1 MTDGSFPT
9 LTSTQVLLVP
19 REVRLRL
26 AQLRT
31 GVDPQLLGEDGPDR
45 VEEPGRV
52 PAAPDV
58 DQRPDQP
65 RLQGLLERDSGG
77 DLLDQ
82 DDDVAEPGAVVGVL
96 ESLEGHRDPGA
107 RDCGEPGVAGA
118 LPGDVAQQRM
128 PQDLEGHEVLLDGGL
143 PVTRCEPPS
152 PFEGGLAVVQVAADA
167 RRIEPVAGARPGDEL
182 PDAPGS
188 QVGLEEAPHL
198 PDQPVELVGR
208 AGRFTRRPQ
217 EAPQL
222 GDADHAALREHQRSD
237 QHAGA
242 GARGRDPSACTLDPD
257 PAEERDVEQG
267 AHRGSSRTTTPSL
280 VVGGRPVDARPW

>member
-1 MTDGSFPT
+1 MTEGSLPM
-9 LTSTQVLLVP
+9 LTSTRSSSSPARCACASRSSGPGSTPSSSARTVLIVSKSRDASRRRP
-19 REVRLRL
+19 TWTSD
-26 AQLRT
+26 RT
-31 GVDPQLLGEDGPDR
+31 NRACRASSNGI
-45 VEEPGRV
+45 
-52 PAAPDV
+52 PAAICSTRTMTSPSRV
-58 DQRPDQP
+58 LSWAISRASRATEIRVRATAANRAWPAPSQVTSPS
-65 RLQGLLERDSGG
+65 SG
-77 DLLDQ
+77 
-82 DDDVAEPGAVVGVL
+82 
-96 ESLEGHRDPGA
+96 RT
-107 RDCGEPGVAGA
+107 
-118 LPGDVAQQRM
+118 
-128 PQDLEGHEVLLDGGL
+128 QDLEGHEVLLDGGL
-143 PVTRCEPPS
+143 PVARSEPPS

-198 PDQPVELVGR
+198 PDQPVQLVGR

-222 GDADHAALREHQRSD
+222 GDADHAALSEHQRSD

-242 GARGRDPSACTLDPD
+242 GVRGRDPSACTLDPD